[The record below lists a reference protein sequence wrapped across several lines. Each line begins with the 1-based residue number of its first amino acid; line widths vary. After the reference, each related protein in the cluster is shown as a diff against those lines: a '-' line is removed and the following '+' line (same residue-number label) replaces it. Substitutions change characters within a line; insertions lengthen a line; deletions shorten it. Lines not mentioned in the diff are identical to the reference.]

1 MSDTKSEESSV
12 SENSENS
19 KEKALENSK
28 EKDKA
33 WNLEAFREELIQNE
47 KVREALDMA
56 NRVAIGS
63 KKTMDSKFTKQVILD
78 ALLLLVCEN
87 KLKKAGE
94 GSKASDGNSK
104 GGESSTSNG
113 AETSLPSPQNST
125 STQNSSSSAQGSS
138 SSTQGSSSST
148 LGSASPPA
156 PTGQGQTGSGPENP
170 KRDEKSEP
178 AQKICRDHKFRNCR
192 RGNRCNFEHPP
203 KCPVIVKYGLQKY
216 NSQGCNPETCN
227 RGYHPRICFFSMKF
241 KSCKKEGCKKL
252 HLPGTKREFLNKS
265 NQKSDHH
272 SSPSPWSNPGPSW
285 QGFQGS
291 NHSQGLSPTGSEA
304 AFLEKMQQG
313 FLKVMEES
321 FKQFQ
326 RSQSQQSPWASNQ
339 SGLVH

>member
-1 MSDTKSEESSV
+1 MSDTKSGESSV
-12 SENSENS
+12 P
-19 KEKALENSK
+19 ENSK
-28 EKDKA
+28 EKD
-33 WNLEAFREELIQNE
+33 WNLEAFREELIKNE
-47 KVREALDMA
+47 KAREALDMA
-56 NRVAIGS
+56 NRVASGD
-63 KKTMDSKFTKQVILD
+63 KKTMDSKFTKQDILD
-78 ALLLLVCEN
+78 ALLLTVCEN

-94 GSKASDGNSK
+94 GSKKSDVNSEE
-104 GGESSTSNG
+104 GESSTRNG
-113 AETSLPSPQNST
+113 AETSSPSPQNST
-125 STQNSSSSAQGSS
+125 STQNSSSSAQDSS
-138 SSTQGSSSST
+138 SSTQDSASST
-148 LGSASPPA
+148 MGSASTPA
-156 PTGQGQTGSGPENP
+156 PTGQGQTGSGSGSGNQ

-192 RGNRCNFEHPP
+192 RGDRCNFEHPP
-203 KCPVIVKYGLQKY
+203 KCPVIVKYGLQKF

-272 SSPSPWSNPGPSW
+272 SSPSPWSNTGPSW
-285 QGFQGS
+285 QGCQGS

-313 FLKVMEES
+313 LLKVMEES

-326 RSQSQQSPWASNQ
+326 RSQSQQSPWAPNQ
-339 SGLVH
+339 SGWVH

>member
-1 MSDTKSEESSV
+1 MSESKSEESTV
-12 SENSENS
+12 A
-19 KEKALENSK
+19 EKSK

-33 WNLEAFREELIQNE
+33 WNLEAFREELLQNE
-47 KVREALDMA
+47 KAREALDMA
-56 NRVAIGS
+56 NRVASGD
-63 KKTMDSKFTKQVILD
+63 KKTMDSKFTKQDILD
-78 ALLLLVCEN
+78 ALLLTVVEN
-87 KLKKAGE
+87 KLMKVGDV
-94 GSKASDGNSK
+94 SKESDKNSK
-104 GGESSTSNG
+104 EGETSTSNG
-113 AETSLPSPQNST
+113 AEIPPPSPQNPST
-125 STQNSSSSAQGSS
+125 KDSSSSTQNSSTQNSSSSTQNSSSSAQDSS
-138 SSTQGSSSST
+138 SS
-148 LGSASPPA
+148 PA
-156 PTGQGQTGSGPENP
+156 PTGQGQTGSGSVNQ
-170 KRDEKSEP
+170 KSGT
-178 AQKICRDHKFRNCR
+178 AQKVCRDHKYRNCR
-192 RGNRCNFEHPP
+192 KGDRCNFEHPQ
-203 KCPVIVKYGLQKY
+203 KCPVIVKYGLQKF

-227 RGYHPRICFFSMKF
+227 RGYHPRVCFFSMKF